1 METRNH
7 MEEVYRECKAAGL
20 RAVARQLGLE
30 GQQLVAQLHR
40 AGVQRSE
47 GCPSQK
53 EIADRCRDVRRSWND
68 ERPGCGWDAAPGR
81 AAG

>member
-30 GQQLVAQLHR
+30 GQQLVA
-40 AGVQRSE
+40 
-47 GCPSQK
+47 
-53 EIADRCRDVRRSWND
+53 
-68 ERPGCGWDAAPGR
+68 
-81 AAG
+81 